1 MTINKEAKSFG
12 MPWEKEYGYSQ
23 AVKVDNTIY
32 LSGQVSHDDKGNIVG
47 RGDMETQMR
56 QAYEN
61 IKKVLAQ
68 YGATMDNVV
77 DEVLFVTD
85 MDAAFAAR
93 VKCKQEVFSSNN
105 PVLTS
110 TIVQIQRLAF
120 PELMVEIRCICK
132 V

>member
-1 MTINKEAKSFG
+1 MTISKEAKSLG
-12 MPWEKEYGYSQ
+12 MSWEKEYGYSQ

-32 LSGQVSHDDKGNIVG
+32 VSGQVSHDDMGNIVG
-47 RGDMETQMR
+47 RGDMQVQMR
-56 QAYEN
+56 QAYAN
-61 IKKVLAQ
+61 IEKVLAQ
-68 YGATMDNVV
+68 YGATMENIV

-93 VKCKQEVFSSNN
+93 VKCRQEVFSGN
-105 PVLTS
+105 PLLAS

-120 PELMVEIRCICK
+120 PELMIEIRCICK

>member
-1 MTINKEAKSFG
+1 MTFSKEAKSLG
-12 MPWEKEYGYSQ
+12 MSWEKEYGYSQ

-32 LSGQVSHDDKGNIVG
+32 VSGQVSHDDRGNIIG
-47 RGDMETQMR
+47 RGDMEVQMR

-61 IKKVLAQ
+61 IEKVLEQ

-93 VKCKQEVFSSNN
+93 VKCKQEFFSGN
-105 PVLTS
+105 PVLAS

-132 V
+132 L